1 MIMATATTKAN
12 PRASRR
18 TSANGQTADV
28 LTLGEAADYLRLS
41 DAEVL
46 QLIAEQ
52 SLPARRV
59 GHEWRLL
66 LAAVRDWLRLGA
78 APKSNKAAWM
88 ALAGVW
94 RDDPTLD
101 ELLEEIQR
109 QRRRLM
115 SEENH

>member
-1 MIMATATTKAN
+1 MATATAKAN
-12 PRASRR
+12 PRAPRR
-18 TSANGQTADV
+18 NSANGGTADV
-28 LTLGEAADYLRLS
+28 LTLGEAAAYLRLS
-41 DAEVL
+41 EAEVL

-66 LAAVRDWLRLGA
+66 LAAIRDWLRVGTR
-78 APKSNKAAWM
+78 PKSNKTIWL

-101 ELLEEIQR
+101 ELLEEIQK

-115 SEENH
+115 SEDEE